1 MPYERVLRGWTIR
14 NAIKSWFCWR
24 FIYKFLIALGLWA
37 LMLYAAF
44 AHDASSG
51 MHYPWECCG
60 EMDCKPVDC
69 DSITEVQGGMM
80 QDGLFYPSNKIR
92 PSLDKQCHACKT
104 TYYNNGYNPLCL
116 FIIPST

>member
-1 MPYERVLRGWTIR
+1 MPYEKVLRGWTIK
-14 NAIKSWFCWR
+14 NVIKVHRR
-24 FIYKFLIALGLWA
+24 FIYTFLIALSLWA

-44 AHDASSG
+44 AHSW
-51 MHYPWECCG
+51 YPYECCG
-60 EMDCKPVDC
+60 EMDCKPINC

-80 QDGLFYPSNKIR
+80 QDGLFYPSNIIR

-104 TYYNNGYNPLCL
+104 TYYNGYNPLCL